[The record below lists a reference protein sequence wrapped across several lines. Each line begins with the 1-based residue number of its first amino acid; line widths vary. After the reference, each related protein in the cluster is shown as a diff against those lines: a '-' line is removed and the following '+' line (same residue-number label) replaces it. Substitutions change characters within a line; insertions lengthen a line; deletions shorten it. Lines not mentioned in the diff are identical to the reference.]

1 MPGAARPQTGADA
14 VAASGWRS
22 VPGEQTG
29 RTHTH
34 SRTTYGNTY
43 ASDGSDSTPV
53 DVVVATWD
61 LTTVE
66 PE

>member
-1 MPGAARPQTGADA
+1 MLR
-14 VAASGWRS
+14 
-22 VPGEQTG
+22 EKTG
-29 RTHTH
+29 RAHTRSGTTH
-34 SRTTYGNTY
+34 GNTY
-43 ASDGSDSTPV
+43 ARDGSDSTPV

>member
-1 MPGAARPQTGADA
+1 MDWTDCGRGKHRC
-14 VAASGWRS
+14 RS
-22 VPGEQTG
+22 RHVHRGEQPG